1 MTQSTEMGDRAG
13 AQARGAQPGT
23 SENEGVARERELS
36 ASRPPV
42 ADAPVAS
49 AAALDHAEAPA
60 DPYLAAAAEL
70 VRRGNLAGALGEL
83 GRAIDDHPEDVGLL
97 CARANVLLTLQRL
110 EPAEADLRRAARLDP
125 SNPEVLFGLGTLFC
139 KKARWREAI
148 EPLQRV
154 VELDPM
160 RAAGHYYL
168 GEAYNQTDQLKPAL
182 GAYEAAVRLEPNNW
196 RALKGVG
203 IVLDKMGRPTE
214 ATVAYQKA
222 REAQRR

>member
-1 MTQSTEMGDRAG
+1 MNDRTDAR
-13 AQARGAQPGT
+13 ARGANSGPDAEHT
-23 SENEGVARERELS
+23 PARERDFGPT
-36 ASRPPV
+36 RPRV
-42 ADAPVAS
+42 ADAPVEGS
-49 AAALDHAEAPA
+49 AASLGAADAPLN
-60 DPYLAAAAEL
+60 PFLVAAEEFI
-70 VRRGNLAGALGEL
+70 RQGNLAGALGEL
-83 GRAIDDHPEDVGLL
+83 GRALDEHPDDVSIL
-97 CARANVLLTLQRL
+97 CARASLYLHQQRL
-110 EPAEADLRRAARLDP
+110 EPAEADLRRASKLDP
-125 SNPEVLFGLGTLFC
+125 GNPEVLFGLGTLFC

-160 RAAGHYYL
+160 RASGHYYL

-182 GAYEAAVRLEPNNW
+182 GSYEAAVRLEPNNW